1 MTIMINENDD
11 DHHHHHDV
19 SVSFAQQYNKVICY
33 LLLRISLSFSSES
46 PTKKY
51 EVQQITSL
59 GSRDY
64 NLLQI

>member
-1 MTIMINENDD
+1 MINENH
-11 DHHHHHDV
+11 DHDHDHDV

-33 LLLRISLSFSSES
+33 LLLRISLSFSFEW

-51 EVQQITSL
+51 EVQQITLL

>member
-11 DHHHHHDV
+11 HDHDV
-19 SVSFAQQYNKVICY
+19 SVSFAQPYNKVICY
-33 LLLRISLSFSSES
+33 LLLRIPLSFSSGS